1 MTVDEVLSHFPD
13 EVPAEFLHEA
23 NNSRPIYLFQTNKE
37 GDTVCGNCSSTFHQY
52 HKHLS
57 KGECPCCH
65 KQATAV
71 HMTKYHKSEAQSLRQ
86 GFLTYHWAPSIKDPN
101 VLTCTTI
108 LSFYWFSGTT
118 PWESV
123 PYRYVDARYI
133 FVPNRG
139 GYYISRESQ
148 FYHRDFYNG
157 TYFARWTPPPDK
169 TAWVMR
175 KSCRD
180 RINAYS
186 STTKVMSLPYQHGI
200 ESAVK
205 GHTLQYVYA
214 SMKEFI
220 NNTSSPVQVMHM
232 VAKYPLQ
239 IEYLAKSEFKNT
251 VQMALEADCGLG
263 AAFNMRA
270 CTFKGILRG
279 KFPKADMEYVKH
291 YGVNI
296 YVLQTYQKLRK
307 HPAGA
312 GITLKMVAEEIYA
325 HHIGGLE
332 VIMKYVKLIK
342 VLPYIKKEKSSLI
355 TYIDYLRDCEI
366 LEMDFTEKATLFPK
380 NLEKLHVKLQKQIKR
395 KKDEEAER
403 KWIERRKKLEDK
415 YEYKADGYA
424 IVIPP
429 KINDLIREGKDM
441 HNCVGGYIERVAK
454 GKTDVV
460 YIRDTAEIDK
470 SLGTMEIKDGHIIQA
485 RGKYNRDLPKE
496 VQDFVEKFRKE
507 VLKKKKGR
515 KTA

>member
-1 MTVDEVLSHFPD
+1 MTADEVLSHFPD

-23 NNSRPIYLFQTNKE
+23 DNAKPIYLFQTDKE

-108 LSFYWFSGTT
+108 LSFYWFSSTT

-232 VAKYPLQ
+232 AAKYPLQ

-251 VQMALEADCGLG
+251 VQMALGADCGLG

-270 CTFKGILRG
+270 NTLKGILRG
-279 KFPKADMEYVKH
+279 KFSKEDMKYIKQHCIDVRT
-291 YGVNI
+291 
-296 YVLQTYQKLRK
+296 LQRYQQIRR

-312 GITLKMVAEEIYA
+312 GITLEIVNEKLRLWSF
-325 HHIGGLE
+325 HTLE
-332 VIMKYVKLIK
+332 AIMEHVKLTK
-342 VLPYIKKEKSSLI
+342 ALSYISKEKSSI
-355 TYIDYLRDCEI
+355 TTYADYLRDCEE

-380 NLEKLHVKLQKQIKR
+380 GLEKLHVKLQRQIRHKR
-395 KKDEEAER
+395 DEDAQLE
-403 KWIERRKKLEDK
+403 WIERRGRLKAK
-415 YEYKADGYA
+415 YSFKADGYA
-424 IVIPP
+424 IVIPEE
-429 KINDLIREGKDM
+429 INDLIREGKDM
-441 HNCVGGYIERVAK
+441 HNCVGSYISRVAS

-470 SLGTMEIKDGHIIQA
+470 SLGTMEICEGRIVQA
-485 RGKYNRDLPKE
+485 RGKYNHDLPKE
-496 VQDFVEKFRKE
+496 VQDFVDKFRKE